1 MRYTHERG
9 RQPQKRKRKVYS
21 ERHYRNL
28 KVYDQEPEIE
38 ETQDKRSKRTSIN
51 RAAVIVVA
59 AVIVLAVFAIMVPNF
74 AKADYSEGWEVT
86 VNGQVLGVVD
96 DFKPIDEG
104 LKQIQK
110 EFKQT
115 YSMEILDETELK
127 YKKVKIERN
136 HICPP
141 EVFVNILRKSVDVKV
156 MGWVIAVNDR
166 PAASVQTKEEAEWVL
181 EQILVPYQETK
192 AGQQR
197 VSTGFV
203 EDVQIV
209 NDAVEYSQLLEK
221 EDALQL
227 MTLGAGVEEQW
238 HIVVT
243 GESLSRISKQY
254 GLRISD
260 LRKANPVVAS
270 TDTIHPGDRLLAV
283 APKNRVN
290 VKFTEMIDREE
301 EMPAPVEIIKDDS
314 MFITEKKVVDGQ
326 EGKAGRRQI
335 KAEITYING
344 MEANVEVIS
353 ETILVQ
359 PEPRVIRKGTK
370 KVPAIV
376 ELAAEG
382 RMPFPLKGNYR
393 ISSPFGPRPA
403 PVPGASTF
411 HKGIDLAAPR
421 GTPIYAPA
429 AGTVK
434 HSGSNGGYGLMIKIN
449 HGNGVE
455 TRYGH
460 CSKLI
465 VKKGEKVKKGQLIAL
480 VGSTGVSSGNHV
492 HFEVRINGEAVDP
505 QVH

>member
-1 MRYTHERG
+1 MRYTHERS
-9 RQPQKRKRKVYS
+9 RQPQKRKRQPVYS
-21 ERHYRNL
+21 ERHYRKL
-28 KVYDQEPEIE
+28 DVPDLETE
-38 ETQDKRSKRTSIN
+38 ETRAKRVKKKKFN
-51 RAAVIVVA
+51 RGAIIVTAAVSVL
-59 AVIVLAVFAIMVPNF
+59 VIFALLVPSF
-74 AKADYSEGWEVT
+74 AKADYSEGWEVR

-96 DFKPIDEG
+96 DFKPINKALVD
-104 LKQIQK
+104 IQE
-110 EFKQT
+110 EFKKT
-115 YSMEILDETELK
+115 YNMEILDETELAFE
-127 YKKVKIERN
+127 KVKIGKN

-141 EVFVNILRKSVDVKV
+141 EVFVSILEDSVDVKV
-156 MGWVIAVNDR
+156 MAWVIAVNDR
-166 PAASVQTKEEAEWVL
+166 PAAAVQTKEEAEWVL
-181 EQILVPYQETK
+181 EQILVPFQETK
-192 AGQQR
+192 EGQER

-203 EDVQIV
+203 ENVEIK
-209 NDAVEYSQLLEK
+209 NDAVEYRQLLEQ
-221 EDALQL
+221 EEALQL

-270 TDTIHPGDRLLAV
+270 TDTIHPGDKLMVV

-290 VKFTEMIDREE
+290 VKFTEVIDREE
-301 EMPAPVEIIKDDS
+301 DMPAPEEIIKDDS
-314 MFITEKKVVDGQ
+314 MYVTEKKVK
-326 EGKAGRRQI
+326 EAGKSGRREI

-344 MEANVEVIS
+344 MEANVKVIS

-359 PEPRVIRKGTK
+359 PEPRVVYKGTK

-376 ELAAEG
+376 EMAAEG

-393 ISSPFGPRPA
+393 ISSKFGPRKP
-403 PVPGASTF
+403 PVPGASSF
-411 HKGIDLAAPR
+411 HKGVDLAAPK

-434 HSGSNGGYGLMIKIN
+434 FAGSSGGYGFLVKIN

-460 CSKLI
+460 CSKLL
-465 VKKGEKVKKGQLIAL
+465 VKKGQKVKKGQLIAL

-505 QVH
+505 QLH